1 TTPEGESGQ
10 NNGNQEEIEENNIID
25 IIEDTTPECESGQN
39 NGNQEEIE
47 ENNIIDIIEDT
58 TPEGMQGHNQG
69 NQVTEE
75 DESPMP
81 VPPKPEPKPVPPT
94 PEPQPEP
101 MENKGGSV
109 SKTTDKTKM
118 YKQMKE
124 LPNTGEETNKTSL
137 FAGIFA
143 ILGSLVLFKRNRQ
156 SK

>member
-1 TTPEGESGQ
+1 
-10 NNGNQEEIEENNIID
+10 
-25 IIEDTTPECESGQN
+25 
-39 NGNQEEIE
+39 
-47 ENNIIDIIEDT
+47 EDT

>member
-1 TTPEGESGQ
+1 
-10 NNGNQEEIEENNIID
+10 
-25 IIEDTTPECESGQN
+25 
-39 NGNQEEIE
+39 
-47 ENNIIDIIEDT
+47 DT

-81 VPPKPEPKPVPPT
+81 VPPTPEPQPEPKPVPPT

-143 ILGSLVLFKRNRQ
+143 ILGSLVLFRRNRQ